1 MHWLNYHHLLHFW
14 TVAREGSI
22 QRASEISGV
31 TPASI
36 SVQVRQLER
45 ALGVALFEKKGRG
58 LALTEMGRKV
68 ADYSAE
74 IFAKG
79 QELLQVI
86 KGLPSDRPQDIRI
99 GIRDVMPK
107 LVAYRFLEPVFNSV
121 KPYRV
126 VCTEGDM
133 AQLVADLAIH
143 RLDLV
148 LTDTPLD
155 PLHKIQAYSHP
166 LAESEVL
173 LMASPALARQFRQD
187 FPNALEGAPLLLPTP
202 NCMLRREMDRW
213 FRDLGLTPKI
223 VGEFADSAMLKI
235 AGSRGAGLFPISA
248 TIRKEV
254 EEMYGVKSVG
264 KIDGVLER
272 FFAVSVERKIRHP
285 GVVAILQAAKN
296 LLT

>member
-22 QRASEISGV
+22 QAASEASGV

-36 SVQVRQLER
+36 SVQLRQLER
-45 ALGVALFEKKGRG
+45 ALGVALLEKKGRG
-58 LALTEMGRKV
+58 LALTDMGRKV
-68 ADYSAE
+68 ADYAAE

-79 QELLQVI
+79 QELIHTV
-86 KGLPSDRPQDIRI
+86 KGFPSDRPRDIRV

-107 LVAYRFLEPVFNSV
+107 VAAFRFLEPVFSSAHS
-121 KPYRV
+121 YRV
-126 VCTEGDM
+126 VCTEGEM

-148 LTDTPLD
+148 LTDSPLD
-155 PLHKIQAYSHP
+155 PIQKIQAYSH
-166 LAESEVL
+166 LLDESEVL
-173 LMASPALARQFRQD
+173 LMGTAPLARQYRHG
-187 FPNALEGAPLLLPTP
+187 FPDSLDGAPFLLPTP

-213 FRDLGLTPKI
+213 FRDLGLSPRI

-235 AGSRGAGLFPISA
+235 AGSKGVGLFPLPA
-248 TIRKEV
+248 FMRQEV
-254 EEMYGVKSVG
+254 EEMYGVKLVG
-264 KIDGVLER
+264 KVDGVKER

-285 GVVAILQAAKN
+285 GVIAIIEAARSGG
-296 LLT
+296 